1 LEPVRR
7 GLLTT
12 PEAPPVLGVL
22 AGAGMVVAVFLPWY
36 AANIGATF
44 SAESNSGWE
53 ATGIAKPVLVLGLTV
68 ALASLLLAA
77 DVRGVLPLD
86 AGLATVL
93 GVVVLVGSLAAGL
106 LVGYRMLVLPEP
118 AEFLSRQIGLWA
130 GLAAAVVGI
139 VAGIGQL
146 ATRG

>member
-1 LEPVRR
+1 MRR
-7 GLLTT
+7 GALST
-12 PEAPPVLGVL
+12 PAAAPTLGVL

-44 SAESNSGWE
+44 TAGTSSGWD
-53 ATGIAKPVLVLGLTV
+53 ATALARVVLGLGVVV

-77 DVRGVLPLD
+77 DARGVLALD
-86 AGLATVL
+86 ALVASALSVLLLA
-93 GVVVLVGSLAAGL
+93 GSLVAAA
-106 LVGYRMLVLPEP
+106 LVAYRMLVLPEP

-130 GLAAAVVGI
+130 AVAACAAGA

-146 ATRG
+146 STRG

>member
-1 LEPVRR
+1 
-7 GLLTT
+7 
-12 PEAPPVLGVL
+12 VLGVL

-44 SAESNSGWE
+44 SPESNSGWE
-53 ATGIAKPVLVLGLTV
+53 ATGIAKPVLVLGLMV

-86 AGLATVL
+86 AGLAAVL

-106 LVGYRMLVLPEP
+106 LIGYRMLVLPEP

-130 GLAAAVVGI
+130 GLAAAAVGV